1 MSFKSV
7 LKSNR
12 IFLDPGNTTATTTL
26 TSSYTYTTPAS
37 ATPIPV
43 TSTSDFKQYGYLI
56 INSVTFYYT
65 GKTSTTFTGVT
76 RISGSTSEF
85 MTGATVTQT
94 YTVPNQI
101 VTEDTGLAG
110 WYVDGAGNQASL
122 RVSDTPVI
130 QPGVIRYTS
139 DTGFQGCISSDPIT
153 WVEFNGERG
162 EQGLPGIINGIVEF
176 AYTSP
181 TGYSTSNNAGIIAPG
196 SLNTPVIDGSAAPIY
211 IKPIVS
217 GSTQINGVDIDTT
230 QITDNS
236 DSIVLNPVAQPYT
249 WDLTPHIVTLRTP
262 ISATSIKHYGQTEKY
277 TVLADAPVIA
287 GQAVRT
293 VAVGG
298 QLFVEPFTYTNVSE
312 LDPYNYTGTTSLGF
326 VGIALESVS
335 GDGILTVNVCSSGI
349 VPVKISPIALPSPP
363 PQYNGS
369 KTVNVPIPGYPCL
382 LNTDGFGFSYSS
394 IGTPSDTKWFEIGSF
409 IESGPVAT
417 EGGYVL
423 VKINPRF
430 MSN

>member
-12 IFLDPGNTTATTTL
+12 IFLDPGNTTATTAL
-26 TSSYTYTTPAS
+26 TSDYTYTTPAS
-37 ATPIPV
+37 AIPIHV
-43 TSTSDFKQYGYLI
+43 SSTSDFKQYGYI
-56 INSVTFYYT
+56 VINTVTFYYT
-65 GKTSTTFTGVT
+65 GKTATTFTGVT
-76 RISGSTSEF
+76 KISSGSTSEF
-85 MTGATVTQT
+85 MSGTTVTQT

-101 VTEDTGLAG
+101 STEDTGLAG

-139 DTGFQGCISSDPIT
+139 DNGFQGCISTNPEIT
-153 WVEFNGERG
+153 WVTFDATTGPQGE
-162 EQGLPGIINGIVEF
+162 PGIINGIVEF

-181 TGYSTSNNAGIIAPG
+181 TGYPTSNNAGIIAPG

-249 WDLTPHIVTLRTP
+249 WDLTPPIATLRSP
-262 ISATSIKHYGQTEKY
+262 LPATSIKHYGQTEKY
-277 TVLADAPVIA
+277 TVLAGATIIA

-298 QLFVEPFTYTNVSE
+298 QLFVEPFTYANVSQ

-326 VGIALESVS
+326 VGIALETVT

-349 VPVKISPIALPSPP
+349 VPIKISNIVVPTE
-363 PQYNGS
+363 YGS
-369 KTVNVPIPGYPCL
+369 KTTNIPVTGYPCL
-382 LNTDGFGFSYSS
+382 LNTDGFGSCCTN
-394 IGTPSDTKWFEIGSF
+394 IGTVSESKWFEIGSF
-409 IESGPVAT
+409 IESGYAADSDN
-417 EGGYVL
+417 YVL